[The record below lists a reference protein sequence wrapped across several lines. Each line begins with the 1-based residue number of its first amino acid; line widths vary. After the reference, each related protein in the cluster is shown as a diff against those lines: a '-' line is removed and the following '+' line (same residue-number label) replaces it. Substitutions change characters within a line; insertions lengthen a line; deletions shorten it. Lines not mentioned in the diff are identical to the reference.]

1 MRRIISVL
9 LGATLSCLCRGSIVD
24 IDACVVADPHSNE
37 PVLSETSI
45 LNTLNDV
52 NRIFRQVSMSFR
64 LRSCIYTND
73 SELCVIDSTNVDQV
87 VSLGMILEA
96 KGGLNLYVVPTV
108 VGNELGF
115 ENGFSIVVSQPLDAR
130 ALAHEIGHACG
141 LSDIYAYHQ
150 ETSLEVQGS
159 SRKNWMPYDWG
170 RYRNGA
176 EHSAVI
182 RNLLMY
188 GYQVP
193 ESIDLSYGDIYGLWY
208 TKDDVPGTDQVTN
221 IWHRSNAPVGFH
233 FHGNRHPRSE

>member
-45 LNTLNDV
+45 SNTLNDV
-52 NRIFRQVSMSFR
+52 NRIFRQVAMKFR

-87 VSLGMILEA
+87 VSLGMILDA
-96 KGGLNLYVVPTV
+96 CGGLNVYFVPKIA
-108 VGNELGF
+108 NSELGF
-115 ENGFSIVVSQPLDAR
+115 ANEFYVVAKQGSNAGV
-130 ALAHEIGHACG
+130 LAHEIGHACG
-141 LSDIYAYHQ
+141 LSDIYDHHVD
-150 ETSLEVQGS
+150 TSLEVEGP
-159 SRKNWMPYDWG
+159 SRKDRMPYDWG
-170 RYRNGA
+170 RYRNGNN
-176 EHSAVI
+176 HSSVI

-188 GYQVP
+188 GYHTAD
-193 ESIDLSYGDIYGLWY
+193 SIDISYGDVYGLWY
-208 TKDDVPGTDQVTN
+208 TKDDVLGADRATN
-221 IWHRSNAPVGFH
+221 VWHLSNAPVGFH